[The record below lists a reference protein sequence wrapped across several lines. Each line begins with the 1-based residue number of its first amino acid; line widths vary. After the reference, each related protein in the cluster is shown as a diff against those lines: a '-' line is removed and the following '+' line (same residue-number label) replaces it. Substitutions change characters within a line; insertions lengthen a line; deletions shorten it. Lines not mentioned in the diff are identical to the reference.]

1 MGEFSKLIMRAR
13 KFPKWM
19 RDTGEK
25 EKIIIRLA
33 EEGLGNKHIALLTG
47 LSESRIRQITRG
59 IKRRS
64 ENLVKNIME
73 MVEYQKELEQK
84 NKKMMME
91 IENLQETI
99 KRYEKYLKKA
109 VIRNIISENYQDYF
123 R

>member
-25 EKIIIRLA
+25 EKIITRLA

-59 IKRRS
+59 IKRR
-64 ENLVKNIME
+64 ENLVKNIIE

-91 IENLQETI
+91 IENLQGTI

-109 VIRNIISENYQDYF
+109 VIRNIISENYP
-123 R
+123 RLSK